1 MSDKPISLN
10 AARFKNADEVRAV
23 KLAVVPVGTTIE
35 QMLEPVFWAH
45 VARELQPNFE
55 IIVQPDDGSFYQ
67 RLFVRSCGA
76 NWAIV
81 APMDRYEFGTA
92 ETVIAEVQTH
102 QVMWSGPHT
111 KYRVLRLS
119 DKAVVKDGF
128 ATKEEAALWLTE
140 HKKAIA
146 A

>member
-1 MSDKPISLN
+1 
-10 AARFKNADEVRAV
+10 
-23 KLAVVPVGTTIE
+23 
-35 QMLEPVFWAH
+35 
-45 VARELQPNFE
+45 
-55 IIVQPDDGSFYQ
+55 
-67 RLFVRSCGA
+67 
-76 NWAIV
+76 
-81 APMDRYEFGTA
+81 
-92 ETVIAEVQTH
+92 
-102 QVMWSGPHT
+102 MWSGPHT